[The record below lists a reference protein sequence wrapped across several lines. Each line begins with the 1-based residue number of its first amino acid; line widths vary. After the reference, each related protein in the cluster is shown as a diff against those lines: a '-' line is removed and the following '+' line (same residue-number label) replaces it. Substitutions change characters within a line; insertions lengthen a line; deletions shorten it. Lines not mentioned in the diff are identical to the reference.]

1 MRLLKENYEGLQ
13 EVNNLSADLKAILL
27 NPDIQELLKKNEFET
42 LYKKLPPDFVSDFTQ
57 LMASLN
63 IDPLNYLEYI
73 PKSFLAFTSIEHLD
87 IPNHITRI
95 SDYAFRNCYELTDI
109 IIPNHVKRIG
119 NFAFSNCRKLTSIT
133 IPDRV
138 KSIGEYAFSGC
149 TGLTSVIIGNSVT
162 NIDDWAFY
170 RCSGLKSITLPDNI
184 TNIGKAAFFDCA
196 ELTNIVIPNSVMS
209 IGDNVFDSCISL
221 NYINYKGTKDQW
233 SKIKLESGW
242 DNDSPIKTIHCVDGD
257 INL

>member
-1 MRLLKENYEGLQ
+1 MKLLKENYEGLQ
-13 EVNNLSADLKAILL
+13 EVNNLSEDLKAILL
-27 NPDIQELLKKNEFET
+27 RPDIQELLRKNEFGT
-42 LYKKLPPDFVSDFTQ
+42 LYKKLPSDLVNDFTQ

-63 IDPLNYLEYI
+63 IDPLDYLEYI
-73 PKSFLAFTSIEHLD
+73 PKYFLAFTSIEHLD

-95 SDYAFRNCYELTDI
+95 SDYAFCCCYELTDI

-119 NFAFSNCRKLTSIT
+119 KWAFSDCRKLTSII

-149 TGLTSVIIGNSVT
+149 TSLTSMTIGNSVT
-162 NIDDWAFY
+162 SIGEWAFY
-170 RCSGLKSITLPDNI
+170 GCSGLKSITIPDNV
-184 TNIGKAAFFDCA
+184 TSIGKATFYACA
-196 ELTNIVIPNSVMS
+196 GLTSVIIPNSVVS
-209 IGDNVFDSCISL
+209 IGDYVFDNCISL

-233 SKIKLESGW
+233 GKIVFMHGW
-242 DNDSPIKTIHCVDGD
+242 DYDSSIKTIHCIDGD